1 MVIILFIHSYPL
13 CLLSWVFNPQISPQR
28 NRLGISQGKQ
38 ITQRGRA
45 ATKQGFNPQITQ
57 ITQIL

>member
-38 ITQRGRA
+38 ITQIVWIPLLGKRWFLMARN
-45 ATKQGFNPQITQ
+45 AT
-57 ITQIL
+57 